1 MSIPTIIDAIVSL
14 KSDAQV
20 ILRDEDYS
28 TIVWEDENP
37 TKITNEQIASRLDEL
52 QAEYDSQ
59 AYARDR
65 KAEYDALNQFELISD
80 DTNNGT
86 TTHID
91 AINAIKKK
99 YPKG

>member
-1 MSIPTIIDAIVSL
+1 MITRYEATVALNAGKCVFQDGDIGLFIDDV
-14 KSDAQV
+14 KV
-20 ILRDEDYS
+20 IDFTEIDKKVL
-28 TIVWEDENP
+28 
-37 TKITNEQIASRLDEL
+37 EL
-52 QAEYDSQ
+52 QAEYD
-59 AYARDR
+59 AKEYARNR